1 MKQIEH
7 RSGQTIFIA
16 ISFLIA
22 FVVSLSLLVRQI
34 DSQSYIPGIDWKKQP
49 ALDIWFEADPPFV
62 YQSMT
67 STKTFLHQTN
77 RHPLY
82 VYLGVAP
89 VKIMGLLG
97 VPERLAVCLMLAL
110 GVGLSSAFFALTLLW
125 TLGLRPLTWFIQAL
139 FFSSSSFIFW
149 AGICE
154 RFPLGAATIMA
165 TTAGVAYYSQRDKMP
180 IAAAV
185 FFNVVSLSVTITN
198 WMFGLLLSIC
208 FFKPKK
214 VIRITAYT
222 IVITS
227 FLWLLEG
234 LFIDQFDN
242 LIQLDSWSHK
252 FIFNP
257 YAGNIFRKLLVLLEH
272 TIVIPGIHLYNFSGV
287 TGMDTTGLLGVQ
299 HSSPGGRGALE
310 FSLAIAWAFLLIV
323 GALAWWKKT
332 VKTPFDRF
340 LSFAIVG
347 QLVLH
352 LIYGTELFLYGPHIA
367 PLLLLVVARGLG
379 DLKRPTL
386 RLALVSLCVFIPF
399 LAFHNITRYTEARTL
414 YMERYEAGK
423 KKIIQGS
430 DADSAWRMRLKPETF
445 LLIDQPRKLENEQT
459 CDKEYRAEF
468 TV

>member
-16 ISFLIA
+16 VSFLIA
-22 FVVSLSLLVRQI
+22 FVVSFSLLIRQI
-34 DSQSYIPGIDWKKQP
+34 DSQTFLPGIDWNKQP
-49 ALDIWFEADPPFV
+49 SLDIWFEADPPFV

-77 RHPLY
+77 RHPLF

-97 VPERLAVCLMLAL
+97 VPERLAVCLILAL
-110 GVGLSSAFFALTLLW
+110 GVGLSSAFFALTLLF

-154 RFPLGAATIMA
+154 RFPLGGATIMA
-165 TTAGVAYYSQRDKMP
+165 TTAGAAYYSQKEKMP
-180 IAAAV
+180 MAAAV
-185 FFNVVSLSVTITN
+185 FLNVVSLSVTITN
-198 WMFGLLLSIC
+198 WMFGLLLSLC

-222 IVITS
+222 IVIAS
-227 FLWLLEG
+227 SLWLLEG
-234 LFIDQFDN
+234 LFIRQFDN
-242 LIQLDSWSHK
+242 LLQVDSWSQK

-257 YAGNIFRKLLVLLEH
+257 YAGSVFNKLLVLLEH

-287 TGMDTTGLLGVQ
+287 TGLDTTGLLGVQ
-299 HSSPGGRGALE
+299 HSSPGGSGALE
-310 FSLAIAWAFLLIV
+310 FSLAIAWAFLLIM
-323 GALAWWKKT
+323 GALTWWAKT

-340 LSFAIVG
+340 LSLAIVG
-347 QLVLH
+347 QLGLH

-386 RLALVSLCVFIPF
+386 RFALVALGVFIPL
-399 LAFHNITRYTEARTL
+399 LALHNITRYTEARAL

-423 KKIIQGS
+423 KEVVQASG
-430 DADSAWRMRLKPETF
+430 ADSASRMRLAP
-445 LLIDQPRKLENEQT
+445 
-459 CDKEYRAEF
+459 
-468 TV
+468 